1 VNYYK
6 VEVKLNWMASGDD
19 IDVTTPGRTL
29 IYRVNVQNLISKTTY
44 TVVDAEMKELV
55 TIRRA
60 FTVLPRFDV
69 VDKYGATIGTL
80 RRRAVG
86 WTTYV
91 DFDGYPAMK
100 IGVNWLP
107 TSKRTFRVS
116 IRKSGILLAKAT
128 SEGYLMSVTIPEKE
142 NAFPILIGLSELFYD
157 YIRHAV
163 LVPVKRQF

>member
-6 VEVKLNWMASGDD
+6 IEVKFNWMGADD

-29 IYRVNVQNLISKTTY
+29 IYRVNVHRLITKTTY
-44 TVVDAEMKELV
+44 TVVDAAMKDLV
-55 TIRRA
+55 ILRRA
-60 FTVLPRFDV
+60 FTVRPRFDV

-80 RRRAVG
+80 RRGALG

-100 IGVNWLP
+100 IGMNWLP
-107 TSKRTFRVS
+107 TTNQRFRVS

-128 SEGYLMSVTIPEKE
+128 SERCLMSVTISEKE

-157 YIRHAV
+157 YLNYYI
-163 LVPVKRQF
+163 PT